1 MWKTA
6 LNWALVL
13 VAIGGVF
20 WLVTSSGVLDDSPE
34 TNQSTVTGDAAASAP
49 STSTTQA
56 QPIAEVTTTTTSSTT
71 STTVPENELS
81 AGKGPMHVVI
91 AASESSRAGAE
102 TKVSEL
108 EAAVGSPT
116 GFTIDQSDHF
126 DGLAGGFWVVIH
138 GAKDKS
144 AADAVVA
151 RSTKGSFRPYSRSAT
166 KTCEDAIAIES

>member
-1 MWKTA
+1 MWKTV

-13 VAIGGVF
+13 VAIGGVL
-20 WLVTSSGVLDDSPE
+20 WLVTSSGVLDDSRQ
-34 TNQSTVTGDAAASAP
+34 TNQSTVTGDAP

-56 QPIAEVTTTTTSSTT
+56 PPIAEVTTATTSTT
-71 STTVPENELS
+71 STTVPENELA

-91 AASESSRAGAE
+91 AASESGRAAAE
-102 TKVSEL
+102 TKLSEL

-126 DGLAGGFWVVIH
+126 EGLAGGFWVVIH

>member
-1 MWKTA
+1 MWKTV
-6 LNWALVL
+6 LKWALVL
-13 VAIGGVF
+13 VAIGGVL

-34 TNQSTVTGDAAASAP
+34 TNQSMATGDALAP
-49 STSTTQA
+49 ATSTTQA
-56 QPIAEVTTTTTSSTT
+56 QPIAEVTTTTTTSTT

-126 DGLAGGFWVVIH
+126 DGLVGGFWVVIH

-151 RSTKGSFRPYSRSAT
+151 RSTKGAFRPYIRSTT